1 MKTLDRY
8 VIRSFLISA
17 LLWFLILMSM
27 RIVIDLLVNMDEFA
41 EGGRPIG
48 AVLSHIATYYS
59 YHSLVYFVELGG
71 LILVAAAAFT
81 LARMNHTN
89 ELTAILA
96 SGVSLYRVVLP
107 MIISAVVL
115 SGLIV
120 ADRELLMSRFAPE
133 LARSI
138 DDMVEDNPTSFQVR
152 LISDSNQVV
161 WFSQRFHL
169 PEESLDEPVAM
180 IRDER
185 ARMTH
190 CMSGS
195 RAVWD
200 SRTGRGWLFR
210 DPVLAAT
217 RGWPASQGPKRI
229 HSQLP
234 PEQLAENIRLGQPLM
249 DPVYDMTIEADE
261 IVRRNDGAELVL
273 RRPRFTFLAADGREQ
288 VVFRATSAEWQRA
301 VGGTE
306 RSYWLL
312 EEPWALVL
320 TDLTPEDV
328 TLRQDRRW
336 MEWLSTPELGRL
348 LETQRLPNRHS
359 VQVTR
364 QARFAEPFINILM
377 LLLALPFILS
387 RERNIKTSVGM
398 CIGILTLFTA
408 FVYGCRYMGLPPVLA
423 AWLPVMVFTPVALV
437 TVDSVKT

>member
-8 VIRSFLISA
+8 VIRSFLLSA

-27 RIVIDLLVNMDEFA
+27 RVVIDLLVNMDEFA

-48 AVLSHIATYYS
+48 EVLSHIATYYS

-107 MIISAVVL
+107 MVLSAVIL

-120 ADRELLMSRFAPE
+120 ADRELLISRFAPK

-138 DDMVEDNPTSFQVR
+138 DDMAEESSSAFEVR
-152 LISDSNQVV
+152 LITDGNQAV
-161 WFSQRFHL
+161 WFSRHFQPDRN
-169 PEESLDEPVAM
+169 SLEEPVAM
-180 IRDER
+180 IRDKR

-195 RAVWD
+195 QALWD
-200 SRTGRGWLFR
+200 TDADRGWLFR
-210 DPVLAAT
+210 DPTLSAT
-217 RGWPASQGPKRI
+217 RAWPASQGARRI
-229 HSQLP
+229 HTTLP
-234 PEQLAENIRLGQPLM
+234 PDQLAENIRAGQPLL
-249 DPVYDMTIEADE
+249 DPVYNMAIQAD
-261 IVRRNDGAELVL
+261 
-273 RRPRFTFLAADGREQ
+273 RFTRSEDGRRIVLAGPTFTFRGPANRRR
-288 VVFRATSAEWQRA
+288 VVFYATSAEWKPA
-301 VGGTE
+301 VGAAE

-312 EEPWALVL
+312 DQPYALVL
-320 TDLTPEDV
+320 TDLSPEDI

-348 LETQRLPNRHS
+348 LETRRLPNRRA
-359 VQVTR
+359 VRMTR
-364 QARFAEPFINILM
+364 QTRFAEPFVNILM

-398 CIGILTLFTA
+398 CIGILTVFIA
-408 FVYGCRYMGLPPVLA
+408 FVYACRFLGLPPALA
-423 AWLPVMVFTPVALV
+423 AWLPVMVFTPIALV